1 MRSTLV
7 DMSTKTHDLLRPP
20 QLRRR
25 LELLDA
31 IDAGLNVANSEER
44 LEILRPQL
52 ERANEACYRA
62 ARAEIIYHGHST
74 ALDRWLQEADGDP
87 QGEAL
92 RPGLSFDWRDDIVRG
107 ILPLREPR
115 SGDTLPS
122 PEMTD
127 YQPTPARH
135 ILDLVRKCALSPD
148 DIFVDLGSGLGHVA
162 LLVTLLAGIP
172 SLGIEVQP
180 HHADAAQRAAQ
191 SLRLAH
197 TQFVS
202 GDARKA
208 DLSRGTVFYL
218 FTPFRGSILD
228 DVLERLKE
236 ESQTRAIR
244 ICSLGPCTRI
254 LQQQSWLTP
263 RQAPDTGTIAVFQA
277 GRQFKHCPGMAH
289 LDIVTP
295 NPERGV
301 GIR

>member
-1 MRSTLV
+1 
-7 DMSTKTHDLLRPP
+7 MSTIAYDLLRPE

-31 IDAGLNVANSEER
+31 MDAGLSQTFCQEVET
-44 LEILRPQL
+44 LRPQL
-52 ERANEACYRA
+52 EQANEACYQA
-62 ARAEIIYHGHST
+62 ARAEIVFRGRCT
-74 ALDRWLQEADGDP
+74 VLDQWLREAE
-87 QGEAL
+87 GEAL
-92 RPGLSFDWRDDIVRG
+92 RPGLSFDWRDDVVSG

-115 SGDTLPS
+115 SGSALPS

-180 HHADAAQRAAQ
+180 HHAAAAQRAAQ
-191 SLRLAH
+191 SLNLAD
-197 TQFVS
+197 TQFVAA
-202 GDARKA
+202 DARNA
-208 DLSRGTVFYL
+208 NLAHGTVFYL
-218 FTPFRGSILD
+218 FTPFRGSILK
-228 DVLERLKE
+228 DVLDRLKE
-236 ESQTRAIR
+236 ESRTRTIR
-244 ICSLGPCTRI
+244 LCSLGPCTRI

-263 RQAPDTGTIAVFQA
+263 GQTPNTETIAIFQA
-277 GRQFKHCPGMAH
+277 GMPFKHCPGTAH

-295 NPERGV
+295 NPERGA
-301 GIR
+301 GLR